1 MKAKT
6 CANVHTLISKYTP
19 KSAGKTTRGR
29 KLFRV
34 LSDSTDIH
42 IISDQS
48 IYLWHTVPGAVIIKY
63 RLLPIASIPQGYWV
77 YLLFTH
83 FIDLIWFEHT
93 SILFILITS
102 ILL

>member
-6 CANVHTLISKYTP
+6 CATVHTLISKYTP
-19 KSAGKTTRGR
+19 KSASKTTGGR

-48 IYLWHTVPGAVIIKY
+48 IYM
-63 RLLPIASIPQGYWV
+63 
-77 YLLFTH
+77 YL
-83 FIDLIWFEHT
+83 
-93 SILFILITS
+93 
-102 ILL
+102 